1 MAITNVGMLGER
13 IIQVKRIVNYAKSIP
28 AGERKTIKEIYDEL
42 KQYVTSEGQVG
53 STLQYYH
60 KKGDLSR
67 MREGLSHYWGK
78 GAVSASALPSNASPA
93 GLSPEPIGP
102 THELKPIAKAAEA
115 EKEPSWLTP
124 EVRTRIDKA
133 IALVPAKTDR
143 PEIRVEADRIII
155 EHAKCRIIVE
165 LL

>member
-102 THELKPIAKAAEA
+102 THELKPIA
-115 EKEPSWLTP
+115 
-124 EVRTRIDKA
+124 TR
-133 IALVPAKTDR
+133 PAR

>member
-13 IIQVKRIVNYAKSIP
+13 IIQVQRIVKYVKSIP

-67 MREGLSHYWGK
+67 MREGLAHYYWGK
-78 GAVSASALPSNASPA
+78 NAVPSNASPA

-124 EVRTRIDKA
+124 EVRTKIDKA

>member
-42 KQYVTSEGQVG
+42 KHHVTSEGQVG

-102 THELKPIAKAAEA
+102 THELKPIAA
-115 EKEPSWLTP
+115 
-124 EVRTRIDKA
+124 RTA
-133 IALVPAKTDR
+133 R

>member
-13 IIQVKRIVNYAKSIP
+13 IIQVQRIVKYVKSIP

-67 MREGLSHYWGK
+67 MREGLAHYYWGK
-78 GAVSASALPSNASPA
+78 NAVPSNASPV

-102 THELKPIAKAAEA
+102 THELKPIAK
-115 EKEPSWLTP
+115 P
-124 EVRTRIDKA
+124 V
-133 IALVPAKTDR
+133 ALVPAKTDR

>member
-1 MAITNVGMLGER
+1 MAVTKVGMLGER

-42 KQYVTSEGQVG
+42 KHHVTSEGQVG

-67 MREGLSHYWGK
+67 MREGLAHYYWGK
-78 GAVSASALPSNASPA
+78 GAVSTSPV

-102 THELKPIAKAAEA
+102 THELKPIAKAAE
-115 EKEPSWLTP
+115 EEPSWLTP

-133 IALVPAKTDR
+133 IALVPDKTNR

-165 LL
+165 LI